1 MTMVFGISLPVLFG
15 QLLIGLINGSF
26 YAILSLGL
34 AVIFGMLHVINFA
47 HGTFYMLG
55 AFAAWALLAQLGI
68 GYWPALVIVP
78 LLVGLLG
85 YLFERTFL
93 SRLHGLSPL
102 YGLLLTFGAALMI
115 EGTFRSAFGTAG
127 QPYPIP
133 DSLKSAFNL
142 GFMILPAYRAWI
154 IAASL
159 LVCLATWYL
168 IEKTRIGAYLRA
180 ATENATVVQAFGIN
194 VPRLMAFTYALGIGL
209 AAFAGVLAAPVYQV
223 SPLMGQ
229 NIIIIVFAVVVI
241 GGMGSILGAIVT
253 GYALGVIEGLTKVF
267 YPEAANTVIFV
278 VMVLVLLLRPSGLFG
293 RDGGQAEG
301 SAHIA
306 ASATGAMR
314 GRTVLLGMLALA
326 AVVAVAPLF
335 FYPIVLMQILC
346 MILFAAAFN
355 LLIGYVGLLSFGHA
369 AFFGGAAYVCAYTIK
384 QFGLTPELGIFAGVL
399 FAAALGLAIGFLAIR
414 RHGIYFA
421 MITLAVA
428 QMFYFLCLQ
437 LPQTGGD
444 DGIQNVPRG
453 NLFGLFSLE
462 SHQSMYAFV
471 AVVFLAGMFAI
482 WRIIHSPFGAI
493 LKSIRE
499 NEQRAIS
506 LGYRTDH
513 YKIAAFTL
521 SAALAGLAGATKVIV
536 FQIAALGDVS
546 WHLSGEVILMS
557 LLGGIG
563 TFLGPIVGATLVVG
577 IEHSLATSFLPVPVV
592 LGGVFVLCV
601 LMFRRGIVGELG
613 ARLGKRSAA
622 RKAAG

>member
-1 MTMVFGISLPVLFG
+1 MSMVFGFPLPVLLG

-68 GYWPALVIVP
+68 GYWPALIIVP
-78 LLVGLLG
+78 LIVALMG
-85 YLFERTFL
+85 YVLERTLL

-102 YGLLLTFGAALMI
+102 YGLLLTFGVALMI
-115 EGTFRSAFGTAG
+115 EGTFRSVFGTAG

-133 DSLKSAFNL
+133 DSLKRAFNL

-154 IAASL
+154 IVASL
-159 LVCLATWYL
+159 AACLGVWLL
-168 IEKTRIGAYLRA
+168 IERTRMGAYLRA
-180 ATENATVVQAFGIN
+180 ATENSTMVQAFGVN
-194 VPRLMAFTYALGIGL
+194 VPRLMALTYALGIGL

-241 GGMGSILGAIVT
+241 GGMGSILGAIVS
-253 GYALGVIEGLTKVF
+253 GYALGIIEGLTKVF

-278 VMVLVLLLRPSGLFG
+278 VMVLVLLVRPSGLFG
-293 RDGGQAEG
+293 RDGGQAKG
-301 SAHIA
+301 GAHVA
-306 ASATGAMR
+306 ASTTSRVR
-314 GRTVLLGMLALA
+314 GSTALA
-326 AVVAVAPLF
+326 GMIALAVAVGLAPLF
-335 FYPIVLMQILC
+335 FYPIVVMQILC

-369 AFFGGAAYVCAYTIK
+369 AFFGGAAYVCAFAVK
-384 QFGLTPELGIFAGVL
+384 QFGLTPELGIVAGVL
-399 FAAALGLAIGFLAIR
+399 FAAALGLAVGFLAIR

-453 NLFGLFSLE
+453 DLFGVFSLE
-462 SHQSMYAFV
+462 SNDSMYAFV
-471 AVVFLAGMFAI
+471 AVVFLAGVFAI
-482 WRIIHSPFGAI
+482 WRIINSPFGAI

-506 LGYRTDH
+506 LGYRTDA
-513 YKIAAFTL
+513 YKVAAFTL
-521 SAALAGLAGATKVIV
+521 SAALAGLAGATKVLV

-577 IEHSLATSFLPVPVV
+577 IEHSLATSPIPVPVV
-592 LGGVFVLCV
+592 LGGVFILCV
-601 LMFRRGIVGELG
+601 LAFRRGIVGELG
-613 ARLGKRSAA
+613 ARLGWARS
-622 RKAAG
+622 RKKS